1 MRIRFLQKRLKDIS
15 IARKLYFTIGI
26 MALLI
31 TVELCT
37 LWFSISTLS
46 SVRSFVNGEGL
57 WSKAQKD
64 AVYSLFVYAHSHDE
78 NDYQD
83 FRNFLKVPAGDN
95 KTRLELLKPQPD
107 MQVARQGF
115 IEGRNESVDVN
126 GMIRLLKRFNS
137 VSYLN
142 KAIVIWGQ
150 AEQKLEELIAIS
162 DKLHTMIVS
171 QTATQEEID
180 RELDRAEIINRKLTK
195 LEDDFSFTLGEG
207 SRWLETIV
215 LRLLLTLSL
224 TIGTTSILI
233 TISVSRTIE
242 KGIKAII
249 DGASLISKGLLNT
262 RVTVYSRDEIGT
274 LATSFNHMIDTLEHN
289 TRNIR
294 ELKEAE
300 EKLKKEK
307 ERAENSEKAK
317 QLFLAKMSHEIR
329 TPMNAILGF
338 AKLLEESLK
347 TKEQQEFIHI
357 IIKSGDDLLVILNDI
372 LDFSRMEAGKIVF
385 ENAPFNLRDIVRTTV
400 LMTELKSKQKGID
413 VKYTI
418 DKNIPEM
425 LIGDSVRLNQ
435 VLLNLVSNAL
445 KFTEKG
451 EISISVNCVEKRED
465 NLLLD
470 FCVKDTGMGIPPEKQ
485 EKIFESFEQATND
498 TARKFGGAGLGL
510 SIVKQLVTLQ
520 NGEISLRSKP
530 GEGSEFRFKLSF
542 SKVKNIVKPIARE
555 LPGAI
560 TPKGGGI
567 NILVAEDNMIN
578 QMLVIRV
585 LKKQGF
591 ETDVAENGLITLDKH
606 KNKHFH
612 IILMDLQMP
621 EMDGYEATRM
631 IREMDGI
638 KKKIPIIAM
647 SAHTIKG
654 EYEHCIEVGMNDFIS
669 KPFDTNELYEKIY
682 KLVKKRGKPNTFDL
696 KA

>member
-1 MRIRFLQKRLKDIS
+1 MPISFLQKRLKDIS

-37 LWFSISTLS
+37 LWFSINTLS
-46 SVRSFVNGEGL
+46 SVRAFVNGEGL

-64 AVYSLFVYAHSHDE
+64 AIYSLFIYAHSHDE
-78 NDYQD
+78 KDYQD
-83 FRNFLKVPAGDN
+83 FRDFLKVPYGDN
-95 KTRLELLKPQPD
+95 KTRLELLKPNPD
-107 MQVARQGF
+107 LQVARQGF
-115 IEGRNESVDVN
+115 IEGRNEPVDVE
-126 GMIRLLKRFNS
+126 GMLSLLTRFHK
-137 VSYLN
+137 VSYLS
-142 KAIVIWGQ
+142 KAIIIWGE
-150 AEQKLEELIAIS
+150 AEQKLEEVIAIS
-162 DKLHTMIVS
+162 DRLHTMIIS
-171 QTATQEEID
+171 KTATQEEID
-180 RELDRAEIINRKLTK
+180 KELDRAEIINRKLTK

-207 SRWLETIV
+207 ARWLEKIV

-233 TISVSRTIE
+233 TISVSRAIE

-249 DGASLISKGLLNT
+249 DGAALITKGLLNT
-262 RVTVYSRDEIGT
+262 RVEVYSRDEIGT
-274 LATSFNHMIDTLEHN
+274 LATSFNHMIDTLERN

-307 ERAENSEKAK
+307 QRAEDSEKAK

-338 AKLLEESLK
+338 AKLLEESLE

-385 ENAPFNLRDIVRTTV
+385 ENAPFNLRTIVQTTV
-400 LMTELKSKQKGID
+400 LMMELKSKQKGID
-413 VKYTI
+413 LKYAV
-418 DKNIPEM
+418 DDNIPEM

-451 EISISVNCVEKRED
+451 EISISVNCVEPGED
-465 NLLLD
+465 NLLLN
-470 FCVKDTGMGIPPEKQ
+470 FRVKDTGIGIPPEKQ

-498 TARKFGGAGLGL
+498 TARRFGGAGLGL

-520 NGEISLRSKP
+520 NGEVSVQSKP

-542 SKVKNIVKPIARE
+542 LRVKDMGNPIFMK

-560 TPKGGGI
+560 SANGGGI
-567 NILVAEDNMIN
+567 KVLVAEDNMIN
-578 QMLVIRV
+578 QMLVIRI

-591 ETDVAENGLITLDKH
+591 ETDVAENGLIALDKH
-606 KNKHFH
+606 KNKHFDV
-612 IILMDLQMP
+612 ILMDLQMP

-631 IREMDGI
+631 IREMNTV

-654 EYEHCIEVGMNDFIS
+654 EYERCIELGMNDFIS

-682 KLVKKRGKPNTFDL
+682 KLVKKEGSRILLT
-696 KA
+696 

>member
-1 MRIRFLQKRLKDIS
+1 MPISFLQKRLKDIS

-37 LWFSISTLS
+37 LWFSINTLS
-46 SVRSFVNGEGL
+46 SVRAFVNGEGL

-64 AVYSLFVYAHSHDE
+64 AIYSLFIYAHSHDE
-78 NDYQD
+78 KDYQD
-83 FRNFLKVPAGDN
+83 FRDFLKVPYGDN
-95 KTRLELLKPQPD
+95 KTRLELLKPNPD
-107 MQVARQGF
+107 LQVARQGF
-115 IEGRNESVDVN
+115 IEGRNEPVDVE
-126 GMIRLLKRFNS
+126 GMLSLLTRFHK
-137 VSYLN
+137 VSYLS
-142 KAIVIWGQ
+142 KAIIIWGE
-150 AEQKLEELIAIS
+150 AEQKLEEVIAIS
-162 DKLHTMIVS
+162 DRLHTMIIS
-171 QTATQEEID
+171 KTATQEEID
-180 RELDRAEIINRKLTK
+180 KELDRAEIINRKLTK

-207 SRWLETIV
+207 ARWLEKIV

-233 TISVSRTIE
+233 TISVSRAIE

-249 DGASLISKGLLNT
+249 DGAALITKGLLNT
-262 RVTVYSRDEIGT
+262 RVEVYSRDEIGT
-274 LATSFNHMIDTLEHN
+274 LATSFNHMIDTLERN

-307 ERAENSEKAK
+307 QRAEDSEKAK

-338 AKLLEESLK
+338 AKLLEESLE

-385 ENAPFNLRDIVRTTV
+385 ENAPFNLRTIVQTTV
-400 LMTELKSKQKGID
+400 LMMELKSKQKGID
-413 VKYTI
+413 LKYAV
-418 DKNIPEM
+418 DDNIPEM

-451 EISISVNCVEKRED
+451 EISISVNCVEPGED
-465 NLLLD
+465 NLLLN
-470 FCVKDTGMGIPPEKQ
+470 FRVKDTGIGIPPEKQ

-498 TARKFGGAGLGL
+498 TARRFGGAGLGL

-520 NGEISLRSKP
+520 NGEVSVQSKP

-542 SKVKNIVKPIARE
+542 LRVKDMGNPISMK

-560 TPKGGGI
+560 SANGGGI
-567 NILVAEDNMIN
+567 KVLVAEDNMIN
-578 QMLVIRV
+578 QMLVIRI

-591 ETDVAENGLITLDKH
+591 ETDVAENGLIALDKH
-606 KNKHFH
+606 KNKHFDV
-612 IILMDLQMP
+612 ILMDLQMP

-631 IREMDGI
+631 IREMNTV

-654 EYEHCIEVGMNDFIS
+654 EYERCIELGMNDFIS

-682 KLVKKRGKPNTFDL
+682 KLVKKRRKPVLLT
-696 KA
+696 

>member
-1 MRIRFLQKRLKDIS
+1 MLIPFLQKRLKDIS

-46 SVRSFVNGEGL
+46 SVRAFVNGEGL

-64 AVYSLFVYAHSHDE
+64 AIYSLFIYAHSHDE
-78 NDYQD
+78 KDYQD
-83 FRNFLKVPAGDN
+83 FRIFLKVPYGDN
-95 KTRLELLKPQPD
+95 KTRLELLKPNPD
-107 MQVARQGF
+107 LQVARQGF
-115 IEGRNESVDVN
+115 IEGRNEPVDVD
-126 GMIRLLKRFNS
+126 GMISLLTRFHKEY
-137 VSYLN
+137 YLN
-142 KAIVIWGQ
+142 KAIVIWGE
-150 AEQKLEELIAIS
+150 AEKTIEDLITIS
-162 DKLHTMIVS
+162 ERLHAMIIS
-171 QTATQEEID
+171 KTATQEEID
-180 RELDRAEIINRKLTK
+180 KELDRAEIINRKLTK

-207 SRWLETIV
+207 ARWLEKIV

-233 TISVSRTIE
+233 TISVSRAIE

-249 DGASLISKGLLNT
+249 DGAALITKGLLNT
-262 RVTVYSRDEIGT
+262 RVKVYSRDEIGT

-307 ERAENSEKAK
+307 ERAETSEKAK

-338 AKLLEESLK
+338 AKLLEESLE
-347 TKEQQEFIHI
+347 TKEQQQFIHI

-372 LDFSRMEAGKIVF
+372 LDFSRMEAGKITF
-385 ENAPFNLRDIVRTTV
+385 ENAPFNLRSIVETTV
-400 LMTELKSKQKGID
+400 LMMELKSKQKGID
-413 VKYTI
+413 LKYTI
-418 DKNIPEM
+418 DDNIPET
-425 LIGDSVRLNQ
+425 LVGDSVRLNQ

-445 KFTEKG
+445 KFTETG
-451 EISISVNCVEKRED
+451 EISISVNCVEAGVD

-470 FCVKDTGMGIPPEKQ
+470 FRVKDTGMGIPLEKL

-520 NGEISLRSKP
+520 NGEISVRSKP
-530 GEGSEFRFKLSF
+530 GEGSEFCFKLSF
-542 SKVKNIVKPIARE
+542 LRVKGMAKPIARK
-555 LPGAI
+555 LPLAI
-560 TPKGGGI
+560 SANGRGI
-567 NILVAEDNMIN
+567 NVLVAEDNMIN
-578 QMLVIRV
+578 QMLVIRI
-585 LKKQGF
+585 LKRQGF

-606 KNKHFH
+606 KNNHFDV
-612 IILMDLQMP
+612 ILMDLQMP

-638 KKKIPIIAM
+638 KKKVPIIAM

-654 EYEHCIEVGMNDFIS
+654 EYERCIEIGMNDFIS

-682 KLVKKRGKPNTFDL
+682 KLVKKRRKPDTSDL

>member
-1 MRIRFLQKRLKDIS
+1 MLISFLQRKIKDIS

-37 LWFSISTLS
+37 LWFSVSTLT

-64 AVYSLFVYAHSHDE
+64 AIYSLLIYAHSHDE
-78 NDYQD
+78 KDYQD
-83 FRNFLKVPAGDN
+83 FRDFLKVPFGDN
-95 KTRLELLKPQPD
+95 KTRLELLKPTPD
-107 MQVARQGF
+107 LRVARQGF
-115 IEGRNESVDVN
+115 IDGRNDPVDVN
-126 GMIRLLKRFNS
+126 GMISLLQRFHN
-137 VSYLN
+137 VSYL
-142 KAIVIWGQ
+142 KKVIVIWGQ
-150 AEQKLEELIAIS
+150 AEQRLEELIAIS
-162 DKLHTMIVS
+162 DKLHAMILS
-171 QTATQEEID
+171 KTATQAEID
-180 RELDRAEIINRKLTK
+180 AELNRAEQINVKLTK

-207 SRWLETIV
+207 SRWLENIV

-233 TISVSRTIE
+233 TISVSRAIE

-249 DGASLISKGLLNT
+249 DGASLITQGSLHT
-262 RVTVYSRDEIGT
+262 RVEVYSRDEIGV
-274 LATSFNHMIDTLEHN
+274 LAISFNHMIDTLEHN
-289 TRNIR
+289 MRDIR

-307 ERAENSEKAK
+307 ERAETSEKTK

-338 AKLLEESLK
+338 AKLLEETLE
-347 TKEQQEFIHI
+347 TKEQQQFIHI

-385 ENAPFNLRDIVRTTV
+385 ENMPFNLRDIVQTTM
-400 LMTELKSKQKGID
+400 LMMELKSNQKGID
-413 VKYTI
+413 LKYTV
-418 DKNIPEM
+418 DENIPEM

-435 VLLNLVSNAL
+435 ILLNLVSNAI

-451 EISISVNCVEKRED
+451 GINISITCADSSSETIV
-465 NLLLD
+465 LD
-470 FCVKDTGMGIPPEKQ
+470 FGVKDTGIGIPIEKQ

-498 TARKFGGAGLGL
+498 TARKFGGSGLGL

-520 NGEISLRSKP
+520 NGEIFVESKP
-530 GEGSEFRFKLSF
+530 GFGSDFHFKLAF
-542 SKVKNIVKPIARE
+542 SKSDDNLNFATRKHTRE
-555 LPGAI
+555 ILQNGE
-560 TPKGGGI
+560 GI
-567 NILVAEDNMIN
+567 NILVVEDNMLN
-578 QMLVIRV
+578 QMLAIKV

-591 ETDVAENGLITLDKH
+591 TTDVAENGFIALDKH
-606 KNKHFH
+606 QSNDFDV
-612 IILMDLQMP
+612 ILMDLQMP
-621 EMDGYEATRM
+621 EMDGYEATRK
-631 IREMDGI
+631 IRELEGP
-638 KKKIPIIAM
+638 KNEVPIIAM

-654 EYEHCIEVGMNDFIS
+654 EYERCMETGMNDFIS
-669 KPFDTNELYEKIY
+669 KPFDTKDLYEKIY
-682 KLVKKRGKPNTFDL
+682 QFVKNKV